1 MMIEQMQCPCVHVMP
16 KEKFTYGFIEFTFE
30 AFPDKGIAFI
40 VYGNDGAQ
48 GYAPYIDQR
57 VVAVDSAREVFRCE
71 KAAVLLDAAEAI
83 VFNWVN
89 MSMLPSMQR
98 YLPKTYLLFWGG
110 DFTPYCN
117 AKGLGL
123 SEHLKRL
130 LLIHSIRRARGV
142 MALLPSD
149 LDKIRQLAHFQ
160 KESYRVD
167 IVGTPRFTLA
177 GVKEELARGRSPLK
191 VLVGNSA
198 TPSNRHIAALELL
211 SRFANEDV
219 VVYAPLSYGDEHYRE
234 EVIACGRR
242 CLGDKFVPL
251 LDYMDPAEY
260 TSFLSGIS
268 VGVFNHDRQQGMG
281 NISKLL
287 RMGSKV
293 YVSSE
298 SGMLE
303 DLQATGS
310 VVHLTPSIA
319 DSTFAEFSEIDVA
332 EVEQNKTANS
342 AERCYRRAVAH
353 WRAFY
358 DRGVEKAVPDGR

>member
-1 MMIEQMQCPCVHVMP
+1 MVKALSESAIVHVMP

-30 AFPDKGIAFI
+30 TFPDKDISFI
-40 VYGNDGAQ
+40 VYGDDEAQ

-71 KAAVLLDAAEAI
+71 QAAALLDIADTI
-83 VFNWVN
+83 VLNWVN
-89 MSMLPSMQR
+89 MSMLPGMWC

-110 DFTPYCN
+110 DFAPYSS
-117 AKGLGL
+117 AKNLGF
-123 SEHLKRL
+123 SEHLKML
-130 LLIHSIRRARGV
+130 LLIHSIRRARGI

-149 LDKIRQLAHFQ
+149 LDKIGSLAHSQ
-160 KESYRVD
+160 KESYWVD
-167 IVGTPRFTLA
+167 IIGTPRFTLA
-177 GVKEELARGRSPLK
+177 GVKEESVRGRSPFK

-219 VVYAPLSYGDEHYRE
+219 MVYAPLSYGDERYRE
-234 EVIACGRR
+234 EVVACGRR
-242 CLGDKFVPL
+242 CFGDKFVPL

-260 TSFLSGIS
+260 TNFLSSIS

-281 NISKLL
+281 NIIKLL

-293 YVSSE
+293 YISSE

-303 DLQATGS
+303 DLQAAGS
-310 VVHLTPSIA
+310 VVHLTASIA
-319 DSTFAEFSEIDVA
+319 DSTFAEFSKIDAA

-342 AERCYRRAVAH
+342 AERCYRQAAAH

-358 DRGVEKAVPDGR
+358 DRGAEKGGA